1 MEKSWEKPWEKPVKD
16 REELR
21 PIISTMGMQGHIC
34 WFLGT
39 AFAALG
45 VVAGAMNIAIGLQSI
60 HWFLLAIVFF
70 VAGIPAWL
78 TLLWARHL
86 LGIEPKKER

>member
-1 MEKSWEKPWEKPVKD
+1 MPYHWEKPVKD

-21 PIISTMGMQGHIC
+21 PIIRSMGLGGHIS
-34 WFLGT
+34 WV
-39 AFAALG
+39 LG
-45 VVAGAMNIAIGLQSI
+45 VIFTVLGIIADAANVTLGLTSVS
-60 HWFLLAIVFF
+60 WFLLAIVTL
-70 VAGIPAWL
+70 VVGMPMWL